1 MDSMVLIVI
10 IHVVISVWTVSSTEA
25 VLDVNLVIMGVSVN
39 RNVQIVRMEN
49 VTGMMDIVD
58 KGV

>member
-1 MDSMVLIVI
+1 MDSMVLTVI
-10 IHVVISVWTVSSTEA
+10 IHVVISVWTVISTEA
-25 VLDVNLVIMGVSVN
+25 VPGVNQVIMGVSVN
-39 RNVQIVRMEN
+39 RNVQTVRMEN